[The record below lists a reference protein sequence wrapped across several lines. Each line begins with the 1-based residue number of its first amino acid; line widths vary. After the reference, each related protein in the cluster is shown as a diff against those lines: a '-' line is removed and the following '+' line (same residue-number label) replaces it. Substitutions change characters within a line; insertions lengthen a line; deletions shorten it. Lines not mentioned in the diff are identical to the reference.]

1 MKKTL
6 FLLLALPGMVQA
18 EQAETKDYSY
28 FASST
33 SGSGDITYTVDAGQ
47 SGNKWSAAFGTSS
60 GDDDNSL
67 THTGNI
73 TMTYAD
79 TYAGTGTASGNG
91 TTAFGVVNVGEV
103 TGNVN
108 LVFDAANATYG
119 TFTTQAGKAA
129 SVVGGYKGSIG
140 GTFTATINAGTFNND
155 IMGGL
160 NTADN
165 GDSIGATA
173 IEINGGTVKGNI
185 YGGGVVGTINGD
197 TAVTITNLT
206 ALGTHDA
213 NSSISA
219 GGKGTASGRTIK
231 GNGTVTFS
239 NVEGSYAG
247 TVSGGAEVQGSS
259 SLVVNGNSTLT
270 LNNVTDFDTL
280 TVEEGSSLTVNGNF
294 NTTAQLSVTY
304 DAATAASK
312 TESGFGAGV
321 LSVNGGGSL
330 SFGEN
335 STIAATINGSAVT
348 NRSGKELTDS
358 SIYYLMDGWANIG
371 NHGMT
376 QPAERNDLD
385 AAYGW
390 YVADGATMY
399 VHDATDVYSTGD
411 AITHIY
417 GEGDI
422 VLRSANDVPV
432 TNKYLATING
442 KTNTTGKL
450 IINPTGSHEGYAYS
464 RAVELHLGSAT
475 QSADISSFESITI
488 SGDNIHT
495 DFFVDGE
502 LNAADGRG
510 HFNNVA
516 VEASLFQVNFIS
528 GTYHFAGATT
538 FETTEFNNRNKMAS
552 ITFARNCTDAD
563 IVIHMDELSDA
574 NDLPDTYIG
583 NWNTH
588 FFAIGGDVNYNADSN
603 STFTLNIDSINTKAY
618 ISLNNTHSNI
628 IANFNIE
635 AGNKFWQK
643 QYDDSTSST
652 PAGTA
657 SLTLTGEGTYVL
669 TEGKSIRDNFGI
681 VSTEIDAETGRHK
694 WRGTVEVTNLT
705 ANDAYTSG
713 TTKNGIDLSLYGN
726 SESYAHFTGFKGYFF
741 DDLDGYTNMASD
753 VNLIL
758 SNSDSNATNSDSN
771 DTPYAFEICNGFS
784 NQKIR
789 FNGDI
794 MGDGSMVVS
803 KGLSQT
809 ITFAGDVSEWTN
821 GGEYVAT
828 NGTSSVV
835 FTGEATE
842 INPNVKANGGN
853 LNATISNTEAVTVGG
868 TFSHAAGSQ
877 LNLTVDTAKGT
888 TFNAEFDVTNLTV
901 NAGATATV
909 TQTGHA
915 GNVLISDR
923 NGSSATLSDGMSI
936 SSGSIR
942 GGKAENA
949 TLAFD
954 SDNNNT
960 VSGTTLDNVALTSVS
975 GSRVTIADISATD
988 VYLMGQNVDFYAM
1001 VESTQFKV
1009 TEVATEG
1016 VSSYNEVRFETDVLS
1031 GMTLADDGASVT
1043 LAVNNDVDWGDF
1055 SVNDVKSNVTI
1066 LLRGFTL
1073 EGVASSG
1080 KGWPSDYLVFDSGM
1094 NLIGTG
1100 AVGVSDLLDIE
1111 AQQYQYVAYQQTSEG
1126 LVIRMQHSIPEPTTA
1141 TLSLLALAALA
1152 ARRRRSSR

>member
-18 EQAETKDYSY
+18 ETEDNSY

-33 SGSGDITYTVDAGQ
+33 SGSGDITYTVDDGQ
-47 SGNKWSAAFGTSS
+47 SGDAWSAAFGIKDGT
-60 GDDDNSL
+60 DNDSL
-67 THTGNI
+67 DHTGNI
-73 TMTYAD
+73 TMTYSGE
-79 TYAGTGTASGNG
+79 YLGSGTHDKSG

-108 LVFDAANATYG
+108 LVFDAANATYD
-119 TFTTQAGKAA
+119 TFTTTIAG
-129 SVVGGYKGSIG
+129 SVIGSYNGSIG

-155 IMGGL
+155 IIGGL
-160 NTADN
+160 HKADN
-165 GDSIGATA
+165 GDSIGATV
-173 IEINGGTVKGNI
+173 IEINGGTVKGDI

-197 TAVTITNLT
+197 TAVTITNLA
-206 ALGTHDA
+206 ALGTHNA

-280 TVEEGSSLTVNGNF
+280 TLEEGSSLTVNGNF

-371 NHGMT
+371 NHGMP

-643 QYDDSTSST
+643 QYDDSTSLT

-705 ANDAYTSG
+705 ANDAYNSG

-758 SNSDSNATNSDSN
+758 SNSDSTA
-771 DTPYAFEICNGFS
+771 TPYAFEICNGFG

-901 NAGATATV
+901 KAGATATV

-942 GGKAENA
+942 GGKAQNA

-954 SDNNNT
+954 SAADNT
-960 VSGTTLDNVALTSVS
+960 ISSATLDNVAITSV
-975 GSRVTIADISATD
+975 ADSYVMLAGVHATD
-988 VYLMGQNVDFYAM
+988 VYLMGGDVNFRA
-1001 VESTQFKV
+1001 
-1009 TEVATEG
+1009 VADATKFTVIEAAG
-1016 VSSYNEVRFETDVLS
+1016 DGGSKYNEVRFETSVLS
-1031 GMTLADDGASVT
+1031 GMTLAGDGASMT
-1043 LAVNNDVDWGDF
+1043 LGVSNDLDWGDF
-1055 SVNDVKSNVTI
+1055 AANDVKSNVTI
-1066 LLRGFTL
+1066 LLKGFTM
-1073 EGVASSG
+1073 EGVSASG
-1080 KGWPSDYLVFDSGM
+1080 KGWPSDHLAFD
-1094 NLIGTG
+1094 TG
-1100 AVGVSDLLDIE
+1100 LNALAADTTGVADLLNLNQ
-1111 AQQYQYVAYQQTSEG
+1111 QQYVYVAYQQTDDG
-1126 LVIRMQHSIPEPTTA
+1126 LIIRMQHTIPEPTTA

-1152 ARRRRSSR
+1152 ARRRR